1 MVEHLLSSNI
11 YLFIYL
17 LACQRPGGL
26 VSGTQDFFSSLASR
40 NQQPPQKV
48 CGDWAIDFFLNLWHL
63 RTFLLFTIVL
73 DCAFPFWETFPPG
86 YWKKKITMFQLFD
99 TLYFQKYLGFS
110 SIHNTDF
117 GTFMMIYFSVGILF
131 IYCTGDLWILLVC
144 NNTVERGY
152 IFKNSENI

>member
-1 MVEHLLSSNI
+1 MSEARWTGFWDSGF
-11 YLFIYL
+11 LFFI
-17 LACQRPGGL
+17 
-26 VSGTQDFFSSLASR
+26 SI
-40 NQQPPQKV
+40 QKSTTTTKGV
-48 CGDWAIDFFLNLWHL
+48 WWLGDWFLFKSLTSKDIFIIYYCTWLCFSIL
-63 RTFLLFTIVL
+63 RNISPRIL
-73 DCAFPFWETFPPG
+73 
-86 YWKKKITMFQLFD
+86 KKKITMFQLFD